1 MAKLRFGYFIA
12 PFHRAGTN
20 PTLALQRDLEFV
32 EHLDALGYDE
42 AWIGEH
48 HSAGTEIISSPEV
61 FIAAAAQR
69 APRIRFGTGVISLS
83 YHNPLWVADRLM
95 LLDHL
100 THGRVIGG
108 MGPGSLP
115 TDSAMIGLSPTDTR
129 ELLET
134 NLDIVVR
141 LLAGESVTAKTATH
155 ELIDARLQLAPYS
168 DGGIPLAV
176 AAVASPTGARLAGK
190 HGIGLLSIGATLIVD
205 GFDALAHHWGIV
217 EERAAAF
224 GTRVDRGLWTL
235 VGPFHVAET
244 DEQARA
250 DVRFGIEAWFRY
262 FQKVAA
268 FPQMTM
274 PGDRVDEM
282 IDVINNMG
290 AGVIG
295 TPERAR
301 AQVQRL
307 WDQSGGFGCMLQ
319 MGHEW
324 ANPAATKRSA
334 ELFAAEVMPHFQGQA
349 ATDAGRR
356 PAGRPAARRPRPD
369 SAECDRT
376 HDQEV
381 RSRESRELTDVR
393 GRRRVVYAGL
403 QGLIQSVSGQ
413 PSTPAISSYIVAPS
427 MDSRMMSACPAWRDS
442 SSMRCRATQRT
453 DQSLHVLGEPRHV
466 VRDRNRC
473 VQIGLGEDPQR
484 LGVLRLQR
492 LQQLV
497 EGFVVT
503 HHVLVLVGG
512 HRALDRPGI
521 RRREFRRR
529 RGPLRPAALHSG
541 GVLDQTADRQR
552 AHRRLGPRLLVGQPV
567 GHREERVLL
576 EGEELEQGLAFVGG
590 GRGHSGHR

>member
-32 EHLDALGYDE
+32 EHLDALGFDE

-48 HSAGTEIISSPEV
+48 HSAGSEIISSPEI
-61 FIAAAAQR
+61 FIAAAAER
-69 APRIRFGTGVISLS
+69 TKRIRLGTGVISLA

-115 TDSAMIGLSPTDTR
+115 TDSSMIGLTPTDTR

-141 LLAGESVTAKTATH
+141 LLVGETVTAKTATH
-155 ELIDARLQLAPYS
+155 QLFDAKLQLAPYS
-168 DGGIPLAV
+168 EGGIPLAV

-190 HGIGLLSIGATLIVD
+190 HGIGLLSIGATLTIE
-205 GFDALAHHWGIV
+205 GFNALSYHWGIV

-224 GTRVDRGLWTL
+224 GTRVDRKDWTL
-235 VGPFHVAET
+235 VGPFHLAET

-250 DVRFGIEAWFRY
+250 DVKFGIEPWFRY

-274 PGDRVDEM
+274 AGDRLDEM
-282 IDVINNMG
+282 IDMINENG

-307 WDQSGGFGCMLQ
+307 WEQSGGFGCMLQ

-324 ANPAATKRSA
+324 ANPAATRRSA

-349 ATDAGRR
+349 QPTLDAAAQ
-356 PAGRPAARRPRPD
+356 AG
-369 SAECDRT
+369 
-376 HDQEV
+376 EV
-381 RSRESRELTDVR
+381 RDDLARTQLQAIEHMTKKYQDEVGSTAPPESR
-393 GRRRVVYAGL
+393 
-403 QGLIQSVSGQ
+403 
-413 PSTPAISSYIVAPS
+413 
-427 MDSRMMSACPAWRDS
+427 
-442 SSMRCRATQRT
+442 
-453 DQSLHVLGEPRHV
+453 
-466 VRDRNRC
+466 
-473 VQIGLGEDPQR
+473 
-484 LGVLRLQR
+484 
-492 LQQLV
+492 
-497 EGFVVT
+497 
-503 HHVLVLVGG
+503 
-512 HRALDRPGI
+512 
-521 RRREFRRR
+521 
-529 RGPLRPAALHSG
+529 
-541 GVLDQTADRQR
+541 
-552 AHRRLGPRLLVGQPV
+552 
-567 GHREERVLL
+567 
-576 EGEELEQGLAFVGG
+576 
-590 GRGHSGHR
+590 